1 MRSFTFSEADLAQI
15 AHDRYHHPHPRV
27 QEKMEVLWLKSR
39 GVGHTEIAR
48 LTGLSRNTVQ
58 RYLNAY
64 HAGGLAACRELQWA
78 GQPSALHDHAATL
91 EDYFLA
97 HPPRST
103 AEAQAAIERLT
114 GVQRGLTQVRQFL
127 KKLSACVGAR
137 SGRSRPRLMS
147 RPRPSSSR
155 GVWTRG

>member
-1 MRSFTFSEADLAQI
+1 MRTFTFCGADLAQI

-39 GVGHTEIAR
+39 GVAHTEIAR

-58 RYLNAY
+58 RYLDAY
-64 HAGGLAACRELQWA
+64 HVGGLAACRQLHWA
-78 GQPSALHDHAATL
+78 GQPSELHAYAGTL

-97 HPPRST
+97 NPPRST

-114 GVQRGLTQVRQFL
+114 GVKRGLTQVRQFL
-127 KKLSACVGAR
+127 KKGSTCAGAR
-137 SGRSRPRLMS
+137 SARSRPRPTPTS
-147 RPRPSSSR
+147 KPSSST
-155 GVWTRG
+155 GVWSRA

>member
-1 MRSFTFSEADLAQI
+1 MRTFRFSDADLDQI

-48 LTGLSRNTVQ
+48 LTGLHRNTVQ
-58 RYLNAY
+58 RYLDAY
-64 HAGGLAACRELQWA
+64 YAGGLAACRQLAWT
-78 GQPSALHDHAATL
+78 GQPSELRDHVDTL
-91 EDYFLA
+91 EDYFLVN
-97 HPPRST
+97 PPRST

-127 KKLSACVGAR
+127 KKLSACAGAR
-137 SGRSRPRLMS
+137 PARSRPRPTPRS
-147 RPRPSSSR
+147 RPSSSR
-155 GVWTRG
+155 GVWSRD

>member
-1 MRSFTFSEADLAQI
+1 MRTFTFSDADLAQI

-39 GVGHTEIAR
+39 GVGHTEIAW

-58 RYLNAY
+58 RYLNVY
-64 HAGGLAACRELQWA
+64 HAGGLAACRALQWA

-103 AEAQAAIERLT
+103 AEARAAIERLT
-114 GVQRGLTQVRQFL
+114 GVRRGLTQVRLFL
-127 KKLSACVGAR
+127 KKRSGCAGAR
-137 SGRSRPRLMS
+137 SGRSRPKS
-147 RPRPSSSR
+147 TPRPRPSSSR
-155 GVWTRG
+155 GVWSRG